1 MNPYTLSYTEDNI
14 PFKKLRPYI
23 NNLAKTNTLI
33 ILFYL
38 TFMLLSDIYN
48 CISLIVSQGLNSE
61 RSKFFY
67 EIALSRKTHFSLL
80 LFCIMHMINRSL
92 ISILLGS
99 FLFFVPNLVIQLEI
113 SIHIRDVIIG
123 YLKLVI

>member
-48 CISLIVSQGLNSE
+48 CISLIVSQGLNTE

-67 EIALSRKTHFSLL
+67 EIVIEKDTFFLALV
-80 LFCIMHMINRSL
+80 LFLHLINNKFNFYFV
-92 ISILLGS
+92 G
-99 FLFFVPNLVIQLEI
+99 FFPALCCSNLVIQLEI
-113 SIHIRDVIIG
+113 TISYKDVIIDISS
-123 YLKLVI
+123 L